1 MVIVYS
7 QAADYEGLIAAVDGA
22 LVAPGDTRI
31 AELRE
36 KAVALNLSK
45 TPYRAEGVEVL
56 SGNGIVRLEIAVAG
70 SEETIVSP
78 IVVVANVTELLADR
92 DGAVQR
98 AVESAIAIGRHLDAA
113 AVAAG
118 FVAGERFYQSGRK
131 KRRIATVIAIAVVA
145 LSVVLLARSCAGSG
159 ELFGAADSWTH

>member
-78 IVVVANVTELLADR
+78 IVVVAATELCNGRLNPRLRSADTLMLR
-92 DGAVQR
+92 RSQ
-98 AVESAIAIGRHLDAA
+98 LDSSPASVFINL
-113 AVAAG
+113 VA
-118 FVAGERFYQSGRK
+118 K
-131 KRRIATVIAIAVVA
+131 NVVSR
-145 LSVVLLARSCAGSG
+145 L
-159 ELFGAADSWTH
+159 